1 MRDEWLIRGD
11 VPMTKSE
18 VRAVSLSKLEL
29 CFWAAEKKAVL
40 YDVGAGTGSVA
51 VEAALS
57 GYCESVYAI
66 EKKAEAAGLIRQNVQ
81 KFHIENRVQVVEGE
95 APGAW
100 EDLETPTHAFLGG
113 TSGNMKDIL
122 AQLLSKN
129 PSIRVVIN
137 AVTLETVA
145 EITDFLKESGIEAE
159 ICQLTVA
166 KARKM
171 GRYHLMQGQNPVYI
185 VAFGGEM
192 QNGIE

>member
-1 MRDEWLIRGD
+1 
-11 VPMTKSE
+11 MTKSE

-29 CFWAAEKKAVL
+29 CFFRGEKKAVL

-57 GYCESVYAI
+57 GYCKTVYAI
-66 EKKAEAAGLIRQNVQ
+66 EKKTEAVELTWKNVK
-81 KFHIENRVQVVEGE
+81 KFHVEDRVQVVEGE
-95 APGAW
+95 APVAW
-100 EDLETPTHAFLGG
+100 EGLEMPTHAFLGG
-113 TSGNMKDIL
+113 TGGNMKDIL

-129 PSIRVVIN
+129 PRIRVVIN
-137 AVTLETVA
+137 AVTLETLA

-166 KARKM
+166 KAKKM

-192 QNGIE
+192 HGQWEEC